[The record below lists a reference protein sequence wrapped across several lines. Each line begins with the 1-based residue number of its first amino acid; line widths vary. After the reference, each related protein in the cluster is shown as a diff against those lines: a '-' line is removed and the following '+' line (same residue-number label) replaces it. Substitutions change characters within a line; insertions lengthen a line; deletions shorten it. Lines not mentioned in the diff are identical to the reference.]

1 MKDLETCV
9 KSYLSKLE
17 TIDRIFD
24 RNEFAELIGAEVCT
38 DEKELKIGD
47 ILIKIF
53 DPHYFIYQVVENGWQ
68 ELATNLPNTPYFK
81 SYFFKMI

>member
-1 MKDLETCV
+1 MKDLEICI

-24 RNEFAELIGAEVCT
+24 KNEFAQLVCAEVCT

-47 ILIKIF
+47 ILIKIAR
-53 DPHYFIYQVVENGWQ
+53 PYYFVYQVVENGWK
-68 ELATNLPNTPYFK
+68 ELSTNRPRTPYFK
-81 SYFFKMI
+81 SYFFKLI

>member
-1 MKDLETCV
+1 MKDLENCI

-24 RNEFAELIGAEVCT
+24 KNEFAQLVGAEVCS
-38 DEKELKIGD
+38 DEKELEIGD

-53 DPHYFIYQVVENGWQ
+53 GSHYFVYQVMENGWQ
-68 ELATNLPNTPYFK
+68 ELATNRPKTPYFK
-81 SYFFKMI
+81 SDFFKLI